1 MIYADQFIENNSIFL
16 RNLNKNA
23 TNADWSTASGSYG
36 FYPVPYEQPLAYDH
50 YYYQRFTYKFS
61 TTNQKPTWV
70 QFYRQGGFAG
80 GASSGT
86 ISGGLTAGTEYTY
99 SAIVQPEI
107 NYPAI
112 TLINGTIYQGP
123 SGAIAGVSGQ
133 AKEIIMYDVTELFDI
148 LVANGLVA
156 KDSTA
161 ALKTWCDNNLVFQIY
176 GVNYDI
182 TSLVAEATS
191 KVFIKKGIEIQN
203 EIIEA
208 DGMEAFSVS
217 TSLRNNT
224 YFDTGSGVGVY
235 NNKGG
240 GTVTHT
246 RVDAKAQNSP
256 FAGIHPYVLQI
267 TTNGTASPGAGGFI
281 ASHSSAANKIFV
293 EKFVAKIPTGYTV
306 APAYNSQGTG
316 ASVTMI
322 SNNKGTGDWE
332 EYTILYK
339 CGTEGSFSSGGHVYI
354 SGSNNTSVT
363 WYLAYVNNCEITGK
377 EYLKNFTVMKN
388 NDRINNGKVFSRE
401 FNECNIF
408 PNGDFSDA
416 SWTLPTNWTWDD
428 TDYAGNA
435 TRSLVQGVNGGAF
448 TVGPKLAVD
457 PTAKYKVSYWIKCK
471 QDMTSFLTAIR
482 VFIGNT
488 EVVHGN
494 VMYDNGTK
502 TQLAAVLNTGDT
514 SMTVKSAA
522 NWTVRSY
529 SKLGFRSNNRKSWN
543 DLGASN
549 GNGTNGLI
557 SAVDTNTKVISFSTP
572 YTGATRAVNTW
583 VVESYDG
590 NIWPYPIGKGNLPTD
605 NTWKYVEGYFG
616 GENVCWD
623 GRSPSWS
630 ALPHETTH
638 IQLYLNIY
646 GNTGTVPIKYSD
658 IRIEQ
663 VSPSAGHRYE
673 NKIQFKEVN

>member
-1 MIYADQFIENNSIFL
+1 MIYADQFIENSSIFL

-36 FYPVPYEQPLAYDH
+36 FYSVPYEQPLAYNH

-70 QFYRQGGFAG
+70 QFYRQGGSAG

-99 SAIVQPEI
+99 SAIVQPSLLEG
-107 NYPAI
+107 I
-112 TLINGTIYQGP
+112 TLTSGTVYQGP
-123 SGAIAGVSGQ
+123 SNAIAGVSGQ
-133 AKEIIMYDVTELFDI
+133 VKEVIMYDVTELFDI

-156 KDSTA
+156 KDNTT
-161 ALKTWCDNNLVFQIY
+161 ALKTWCDNNLTFQLY
-176 GVNYDI
+176 GINYDV
-182 TSLVAEATS
+182 TSLITETTS
-191 KVFIKKGIEIQN
+191 KVFIKKGTEIQN
-203 EIIEA
+203 EMIEA
-208 DGMEAFSVS
+208 DGMQAFSVS
-217 TSLRNNT
+217 NTLRNNT
-224 YFDTGSGVGVY
+224 YFDTGSGIVVY

-246 RVDAKAQNSP
+246 RVDAKEQNSP

-267 TTNGTASPGAGGFI
+267 TTNGTASPGAGGFV
-281 ASHSSAANKIFV
+281 ASHTAAANKIFI
-293 EKFVAKIPTGYTV
+293 EKFVAKIPTGYNVTS
-306 APAYNSQGTG
+306 AYNSQGTG
-316 ASVTMI
+316 ASVTYLTDRG
-322 SNNKGTGDWE
+322 GTGDWK
-332 EYTILYK
+332 EYAILYR
-339 CGTEGSFSSGGHVYI
+339 CGSEGSFSTGGHVYI

-363 WYLAYVNNCEITGK
+363 WYLAYVNNCDITGK

-416 SWTLPTNWTWDD
+416 SWTLPTNWTWDN

-435 TRSLVQGVNGGAF
+435 TRSLVQSVGAGAG
-448 TVGPKLAVD
+448 TIGPKIAVD
-457 PTAKYKVSYWIKCK
+457 PTARYKISYWVKCK
-471 QDMTSFLTAIR
+471 GDMTSFLTGIR
-482 VFIGNT
+482 MYVQNGSSET

-494 VMYDNGTK
+494 VNYVAGAK
-502 TQLAAVLNTGDT
+502 TQLTQALNSGDT
-514 SMTVKSAA
+514 VIHLKSVA
-522 NWTVRSY
+522 NWTARSVQ
-529 SKLGFRSNNRKSWN
+529 LGFRSSSGKGWN
-543 DLGASN
+543 DK
-549 GNGTNGLI
+549 GTAANNTI
-557 SAVDTNTKVISFSTP
+557 TAIDTTNKTVTLQNA
-572 YTGATRAVNTW
+572 YTGTTMPVNTYI
-583 VVESYDG
+583 VESYAG
-590 NIWPYPIGKGNLPTD
+590 GTYPYPISKGMLPTD
-605 NTWKYVEGYFG
+605 NEWKYVEGYFG
-616 GENVCWD
+616 ANNAIWGGSGSGN
-623 GRSPSWS
+623 WS
-630 ALPHETTH
+630 GGLSHDTRH